1 MKGMRR
7 AGCLGSCKGGL
18 EITAREKFL
27 NSALSGFPVPVNC
40 VKQANSLT
48 VQHVYILPLK
58 MSFIRRCYATLTVTT
73 RIYHKVAR
81 LDKILNALALK
92 SRLERLD
99 EPSQQAQRPRFV
111 KVNATLSQCHT
122 TTHCFA
128 MNLRF

>member
-1 MKGMRR
+1 MG
-7 AGCLGSCKGGL
+7 GCKGGL

-27 NSALSGFPVPVNC
+27 NSSLSAFPVPVNS

-48 VQHVYILPLK
+48 IQHMYILPLK
-58 MSFIRRCYATLTVTT
+58 MSFIRRCYANSTVAT

-81 LDKILNALALK
+81 LGKILNAFALK
-92 SRLERLD
+92 SRLESLD

-122 TTHCFA
+122 NTHCFA